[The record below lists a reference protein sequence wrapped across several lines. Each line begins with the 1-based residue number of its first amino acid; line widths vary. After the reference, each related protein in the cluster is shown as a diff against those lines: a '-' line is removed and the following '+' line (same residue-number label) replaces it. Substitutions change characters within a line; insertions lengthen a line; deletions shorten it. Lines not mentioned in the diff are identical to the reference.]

1 MRKLKL
7 VLCAVVVFTAVAC
20 HTPSTE
26 APSETA
32 APAASADPSG
42 AKWTITEGIETPE
55 SVYYDSASQSLFIS
69 QIAGM
74 PNERDGNGR
83 IVKATADGKVVDAN
97 WVTGLNAPKGMR
109 SSGGMLLVTDIDEVL
124 GIDISS
130 GKITT
135 RVKPSGAQFLND
147 VAVGSDGTVY
157 VSDTMLSRIYA
168 VKDGKSSTFADGDD
182 LEHPN
187 GLLVQGDKLIVAAWG
202 KPEADFTT
210 KVPGR
215 IYSLDLKTKKKEL
228 ITPNPAGNFDGLESD
243 GKGGFVATDYM
254 AGKLVHVMSNG
265 DIHPLKQFMPGSAD
279 LGLASGLAIV
289 PHMNEN
295 KISAYDLSQ

>member
-1 MRKLKL
+1 
-7 VLCAVVVFTAVAC
+7 
-20 HTPSTE
+20 
-26 APSETA
+26 
-32 APAASADPSG
+32 
-42 AKWTITEGIETPE
+42 
-55 SVYYDSASQSLFIS
+55 
-69 QIAGM
+69 
-74 PNERDGNGR
+74 
-83 IVKATADGKVVDAN
+83 
-97 WVTGLNAPKGMR
+97 
-109 SSGGMLLVTDIDEVL
+109 
-124 GIDISS
+124 
-130 GKITT
+130 
-135 RVKPSGAQFLND
+135 
-147 VAVGSDGTVY
+147 
-157 VSDTMLSRIYA
+157 MLSRIYA

-254 AGKLVHVMSNG
+254 AGKLVHVMSNV